1 MNKSVLAGIGAVAAL
16 AVAFV
21 GYKAW
26 SVRSE
31 AAKWSGPMKE
41 IVEEKIEHDQTVTKS
56 RFVSIIDAP
65 VDKVLAI
72 MWNVENLQQM
82 VPNFKLSRL
91 IEANGNTKRLEISIQ
106 ALTLPTL
113 NYEMEFTLHPQE
125 HMVTFKTLKSQA
137 QDIEGEYKLEG
148 SPDGTKTRL
157 EYTTVAKDKIAV
169 PFPQSVLDSA
179 GRETYV
185 NTVRGIEKVLKQG

>member
-1 MNKSVLAGIGAVAAL
+1 MNKSVLAAIGGVAAL
-16 AVAFV
+16 VVAVV

-26 SVRSE
+26 SIHRE
-31 AAKWSGPMKE
+31 AAKWSGPMQE
-41 IVEEKIEHDQTVTKS
+41 IAEEKIEHDQNVTKS

-65 VDKVLAI
+65 MDKVLPV
-72 MWNVENLQQM
+72 MWNVENLQQT
-82 VPNFKLSRL
+82 VPNFKLSKL

-113 NYEMEFTLHPQE
+113 NYEMEFTLHPEE
-125 HMVTFKTLKSQA
+125 HRVTFKTLKSQA
-137 QDIEGEYKLEG
+137 QDIEGEYRLEA
-148 SPDGTKTRL
+148 SPDGTKTKL
-157 EYTTVAKDKIAV
+157 EYITIAKDKIAV

-185 NTVRGIEKVLKQG
+185 NTVRGLQKQIKKG